1 MSRLE
6 LSPLAK
12 EDLIEI
18 GVWIARRSGSRE
30 TARRFVQKVLGV
42 CERLA
47 LNPEMGQLRTE
58 FSSGHY
64 RSFSIGNYVIYYRPA
79 AKGVCV
85 ARVLHGSRDHGALL

>member
-18 GVWIARRSGSRE
+18 GAWIARRSGNRE
-30 TARRFVQKVLGV
+30 TARRFLHKVMAV

-47 LNPEMGQLRTE
+47 LNPNLGQVRTE
-58 FSSGHY
+58 STSGQ
-64 RSFSIGNYVIYYRPA
+64 
-79 AKGVCV
+79 
-85 ARVLHGSRDHGALL
+85 